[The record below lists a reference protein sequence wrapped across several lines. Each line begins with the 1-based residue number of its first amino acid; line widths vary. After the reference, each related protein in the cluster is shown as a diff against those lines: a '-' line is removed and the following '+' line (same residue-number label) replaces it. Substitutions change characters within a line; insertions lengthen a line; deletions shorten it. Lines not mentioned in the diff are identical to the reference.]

1 MVTNLHTVGIVGGIG
16 PESTIDYYK
25 GIINGYRSLSN
36 DVNYPHIIVNSINM
50 TAMLTLIDNKDY
62 SGVTSL
68 LLNAIVAL
76 KAAGA
81 SFAVIASNTPH
92 VVFDDIKA
100 CSPIPLISIVEVTC
114 NQALSLGLKKLLLI
128 GTRFT
133 MQNHFYQNEF
143 RRHGIALAIPSS
155 VDQEIVHNIIFPE
168 LEEGIVIPE
177 KKARLVALCNE
188 IIDKEQ
194 CDGIILGCTELPLM
208 LHDEEFNIKVLN
220 TAQIHV
226 KTIVNKLLE

>member
-36 DVNYPHIIVNSINM
+36 DVNYPRIIVNSINM

-100 CSPIPLISIVEVTC
+100 CSPIPIISIVEVTC

-133 MQNHFYQNEF
+133 MQNHFYQDEF